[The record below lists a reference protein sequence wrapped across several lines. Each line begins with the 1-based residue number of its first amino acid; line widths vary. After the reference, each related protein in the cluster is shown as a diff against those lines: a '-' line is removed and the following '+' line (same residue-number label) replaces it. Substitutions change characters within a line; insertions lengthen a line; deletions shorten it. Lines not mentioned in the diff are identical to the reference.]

1 MRVLV
6 IVHDEDAGPGV
17 FGDVLAAAE
26 ADVDSWLPAE
36 QHDAP
41 PSPAAYDAILSFGG
55 AAHPHQE
62 DSHPWLA
69 IEKRFLSQALE
80 REVPLLGICLGAE
93 LIAEVAG
100 ARARQMPRPEI
111 GWYEV
116 QLTADGAADPLL
128 GPVGDS
134 FPALEW
140 HSYSVPLPP
149 LATALASSDTC
160 LQAYRLGRAA
170 WGLQFHAEV
179 TANDFQHWLDN
190 YTTDEDAVAEGIDPI
205 AIARETEGRLSTWH
219 LLGRGICERFLQV
232 AAQEHAEDG
241 YVRDAL

>member
-17 FGDVLAAAE
+17 FGDVLAGAE

-36 QHDAP
+36 QPDAP
-41 PSPAAYDAILSFGG
+41 VSPAGYDAILTFGG

-62 DSHPWLA
+62 DRHPWLA
-69 IEKRFLSQALE
+69 TEKRFLSQALE
-80 REVPLLGICLGAE
+80 RDVPLLGICLGAE
-93 LIAEVAG
+93 LIAEAG
-100 ARARQMPRPEI
+100 GAAARHMRRPEI

-140 HSYSVPLPP
+140 HSYSVPLPAH
-149 LATALASSDTC
+149 ATALASSANC
-160 LQAYRLGRAA
+160 LQAYRLGRTA

-179 TANDFQHWLDN
+179 TADDFQHWLDN
-190 YTTDEDAVAEGIDPI
+190 YTSDEDAVAERIDPI
-205 AIARETEGRLSTWH
+205 AIARETEGRLGSWN

-232 AAQEHAEDG
+232 AAQARTEYG

>member
-26 ADVDSWLPAE
+26 AEVDSWLPAE
-36 QHDAP
+36 QPDAP
-41 PSPAAYDAILSFGG
+41 ASPAGYDAILSFGG

-62 DSHPWLA
+62 DRHPWLA
-69 IEKRFLSQALE
+69 TEKRFLSQTLE
-80 REVPLLGICLGAE
+80 QDVPLLGICLGAE
-93 LIAEVAG
+93 LIAEAAG
-100 ARARQMPRPEI
+100 AEARHMQSPEI
-111 GWYEV
+111 GWYDV

-128 GPVGDS
+128 GPVGES

-149 LATALASSDTC
+149 LATALASSANC
-160 LQAYRLGRAA
+160 LQAYRLGQRGLGAAIPRRGHGRRLPALARQLHLRRGRGRRGHRSDRDRAGDRAA
-170 WGLQFHAEV
+170 ACH
-179 TANDFQHWLDN
+179 
-190 YTTDEDAVAEGIDPI
+190 
-205 AIARETEGRLSTWH
+205 WH

-232 AAQEHAEDG
+232 AAQAQAEDG